1 MKYQPGLLDPFIS
14 PVTGKLRS
22 HNSLP
27 NLDFDYIFEGNLNN
41 IAVPSLRLKDLRIDF
56 VALRKNIA
64 NSTFIVQKP
73 IPFLESAQALNAL
86 NDGILKHKKGVVEI
100 AIPGEDYLPFSLP
113 FANIWIGNLLGKP
126 VAQPKILTFNLPD
139 LPSTKL
145 WIGNESN
152 RPVESQIIT
161 IDNLPNLG
169 TNFLTG
175 KGKIWRGTAPG
186 RPVESD
192 DLSSLE
198 ISNTIAHLGFAADI
212 AAINAD
218 IILINGSLIALGASV
233 AALQSE
239 VIILADQIGDLRED
253 VTALQLEVVL
263 IIQRI
268 DNLRLNTI
276 LADADVSFYNFKLI
290 NLADPINPT
299 DGVNLRT
306 LTASIASLDVTL
318 QQFVIGGPAVA
329 GVITTAR
336 GPTCLLTNIPA
347 GGNVSMDNFA
357 ITNLETLEANSWA
370 ELEAKAQNGLNFLF
384 IWKLFGGGV
393 R

>member
-27 NLDFDYIFEGNLNN
+27 NLDFDYVWEGNLNN

-73 IPFLESAQALNAL
+73 IPYLEGAQALNAL
-86 NDGILKHKKGVVEI
+86 EDGILKHVSGIVSI
-100 AIPGEDYLPFSLP
+100 AVPGEDYLPFSLP
-113 FANIWIGNLLGKP
+113 FAHIWIGNLLGKP
-126 VAQPKILTFNLPD
+126 VAQPKILSFNLPD
-139 LPSTKL
+139 LTSTKL

-161 IDNLPNLG
+161 IDNLPELG
-169 TNFLTG
+169 TDFLTG
-175 KGKIWRGTAPG
+175 KGLIWRGTPSG
-186 RPVESD
+186 RPEKSN
-192 DLSSLE
+192 DLGLLE
-198 ISNTIAHLGFAADI
+198 ISNALAHLGFAADI
-212 AAINAD
+212 AAINVELL
-218 IILINGSLIALGASV
+218 LINAALAALGASV
-233 AALQSE
+233 AALQTE
-239 VIILADQIGDLRED
+239 VFILANEIGNLRTDLNNLTTR
-253 VTALQLEVVL
+253 V
-263 IIQRI
+263 
-268 DNLRLNTI
+268 DNLRLNTL

-290 NLADPINPT
+290 NLADPISPT

-306 LTASIASLDVTL
+306 LTTSIASLNVTL
-318 QQFVIGGPAVA
+318 EQFVIGGPAVD